1 MVESIDDRLN
11 LARELLQVAR
21 DEFAK
26 AEEAKG
32 RAAVI
37 GLRNACGKGWLAA
50 LEATNWYFLM
60 QGVSESQLPENDRGR
75 KYFAAQYMDRSMR
88 RAYLEMRETF
98 HIDGYYDA
106 SWISMICP
114 VISANWKSTSDAIE
128 ESTQRI
134 GLITLSESSSGY
146 PRRNVSTCDVYSS
159 GFSKGTQWPQLFSST
174 SRESS
179 RLFRAAIP
187 ISNTHIR
194 S

>member
-75 KYFAAQYMDRSMR
+75 KYFAAQYMGRSMR
-88 RAYLEMRETF
+88 RAYLDMRETF

-106 SWISMICP
+106 SVDFDDMPRHFSELEEYI
-114 VISANWKSTSDAIE
+114 NAIE
-128 ESTQRI
+128 
-134 GLITLSESSSGY
+134 GSG
-146 PRRNVSTCDVYSS
+146 RNGS
-159 GFSKGTQWPQLFSST
+159 G
-174 SRESS
+174 
-179 RLFRAAIP
+179 
-187 ISNTHIR
+187 
-194 S
+194 